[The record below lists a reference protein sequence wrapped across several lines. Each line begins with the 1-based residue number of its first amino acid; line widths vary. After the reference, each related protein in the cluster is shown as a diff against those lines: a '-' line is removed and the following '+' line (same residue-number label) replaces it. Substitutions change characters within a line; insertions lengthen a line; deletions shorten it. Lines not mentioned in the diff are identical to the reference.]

1 MGGGVR
7 VGRVDGLES
16 EGILS
21 VSLVPELGLRRK
33 GRVLLAEEVPE
44 VGDGVIG
51 VANEEV
57 LGLSA
62 VVLIAVNVRQ
72 NGGNLSIY
80 REANGKQATK

>member
-1 MGGGVR
+1 M
-7 VGRVDGLES
+7 GRVDGLES

-21 VSLVPELGLRRK
+21 VSLVPELELRRK

-72 NGGNLSIY
+72 NGGNLSVY
-80 REANGKQATK
+80 RAANG

>member
-21 VSLVPELGLRRK
+21 VSLVPELGLWR
-33 GRVLLAEEVPE
+33 GVRVLLAEEVSE

-57 LGLSA
+57 LGLST

-72 NGGNLSIY
+72 NGGNLSVY
-80 REANGKQATK
+80 QAANVSK

>member
-1 MGGGVR
+1 M
-7 VGRVDGLES
+7 GRVDGLES

-21 VSLVPELGLRRK
+21 VSLVPELGLWREV
-33 GRVLLAEEVPE
+33 RVLLAEEVSE

-57 LGLSA
+57 LGLST

-72 NGGNLSIY
+72 NGGNLSVY
-80 REANGKQATK
+80 QAANVSK

>member
-1 MGGGVR
+1 VGGGVR

-21 VSLVPELGLRRK
+21 VSLVPELGLWRE
-33 GRVLLAEEVPE
+33 GRVLLAEEVSE

-57 LGLSA
+57 LGLSTVILVA
-62 VVLIAVNVRQ
+62 INVRE
-72 NGGNLSIY
+72 NGGNLSVY
-80 REANGKQATK
+80 RAANVSK

>member
-1 MGGGVR
+1 M
-7 VGRVDGLES
+7 GRVDGLES

-21 VSLVPELGLRRK
+21 VSLVPELELRRK

-62 VVLIAVNVRQ
+62 VVLITVNVRQ
-72 NGGNLSIY
+72 NGGNLSVY
-80 REANGKQATK
+80 RAANG

>member
-1 MGGGVR
+1 

-21 VSLVPELGLRRK
+21 VSLVPELGLWRK
-33 GRVLLAEEVPE
+33 GRVLLAEEVSE

-57 LGLSA
+57 LGLST
-62 VVLIAVNVRQ
+62 VVLIAVDVRQ
-72 NGGNLSIY
+72 NGGNLSVY
-80 REANGKQATK
+80 QAANSQHAT